1 MRKTGITINDD
12 QRRRL
17 DMLAASQGFGSGEE
31 FGLHL
36 LARALLQCPEV
47 NPDSALTMQL
57 DLVVETRGYSDRK
70 EAVEHF
76 IERGLRAYE
85 EPASDPAELEAR
97 LRGLGYID

>member
-1 MRKTGITINDD
+1 MKKPRITINDE

-17 DMLAASQGFGSGEE
+17 ELLAASRGFGSAEE
-31 FGLHL
+31 LGHHL
-36 LARALLQCPEV
+36 VERSLLQYPEV
-47 NPDSALTMQL
+47 NPHSALTLQL
-57 DLVVETRGYSDRK
+57 DLVVETRGYSDRD
-70 EAVEHF
+70 EAVEHL

>member
-1 MRKTGITINDD
+1 MRKPRMIINDD

-17 DMLAASQGFGSGEE
+17 ELLAASRGFGSGEE
-31 FGLHL
+31 LGRHL
-36 LARALLQCPEV
+36 LERSLLQCPEV
-47 NPDSALTMQL
+47 NPHSALGLQL
-57 DLVVETRGYSDRK
+57 DLLVETRGYSSRD
-70 EAVEHF
+70 EAVEHL